1 MDLDARV
8 HELVRKLAE
17 VRTRNPATFGSKS
30 HGFTLGP
37 PIAESH
43 LRAFED
49 AHGVTLPA
57 DYRVFI
63 TQAGASGAG
72 PYHGL
77 LPLESCDLTL
87 VDVADAPDWL
97 ARPCCFAP
105 GMPRDADTYAAATKD
120 AIDPFQGAI
129 AIADQGCTYYAALV
143 VTGPQRGRIMYLDVE
158 GGVPYFV
165 ENEDFLSWYERW
177 LDELLWG
184 HEHTWFGM
192 GMPGNEAAL
201 VEAARTASS
210 PRRLEALQAMWRL
223 PRLEDETAAI
233 VTARIGDEE
242 SRVRAAALALVA
254 KYRVQGAQ
262 LAVRAA
268 LGDAN
273 AAVRLASLLALVAL
287 DVAWHDDAK
296 RLLRDP
302 DPANATRALGEL
314 TRTHALSD
322 QQLVALLDD
331 PAEAIVAIALRAL
344 ATSPAAIAVEALLQR
359 ARAGAQPDALRA
371 LLQHVRAGFVAPA
384 PTVVAFDL
392 AIARFDAD
400 PCSATMRAFE
410 AFTATPDL
418 WSRALGKML
427 DATRHREAFVRFD
440 AAYILGELAGEESF
454 EALEALE
461 ADASMPTAEGR
472 ATAWS
477 VGANATKAL
486 GKIRSRLLV
495 QRS

>member
-8 HELVRKLAE
+8 RDLVRKLGE
-17 VRTRNPATFGSKS
+17 VRARKLETFGSKA
-30 HGFTLGP
+30 HGFALGP
-37 PIAESH
+37 PLAESEV
-43 LRAFED
+43 RAFED

-57 DYRVFI
+57 DFRAFI

-77 LPLESCDLTL
+77 LPLESWDLTL
-87 VDVADAPDWL
+87 VDHTRAPDWL

-105 GMPRDADTYAAATKD
+105 DMPRDEDTYAAATKD
-120 AIDPFQGAI
+120 AIEPFQGAI
-129 AIADQGCTYYAALV
+129 AIVDQGCTYYAALV
-143 VTGPQRGRIMYLDVE
+143 VSGPHRGRVMHVDVN
-158 GGVPYFV
+158 GSVPYFV

-184 HEHTWFGM
+184 HEHFWFGT

-210 PRRLEALQAMWRL
+210 PRRLDALQAMWRL

-233 VTARIGDEE
+233 VTARIRDEE
-242 SRVRAAALALVA
+242 SGVRAAALALVA
-254 KYRVQGAQ
+254 KYRVKGAQ
-262 LAVRAA
+262 PVVRAA

-302 DPANATRALGEL
+302 EPANATRALDEL
-314 TRTHALSD
+314 TRTRALTD
-322 QQLVALLDD
+322 QELVALLDE
-331 PAEAIVAIALRAL
+331 PAEAIVAIAIGAL
-344 ATSPAAIAVEALLQR
+344 ATSPAAIAVEALL
-359 ARAGAQPDALRA
+359 ARAIAGAPPDALHA
-371 LLQHVRAGFVAPA
+371 LLQHVRAGLVAPA
-384 PTVVAFDL
+384 RTVVAFDL
-392 AIARFDAD
+392 AVARFDAD
-400 PCSATMRAFE
+400 PCSRTMRAFE
-410 AFTATPDL
+410 AFMATREL
-418 WSRALGKML
+418 WSCALGKIL
-427 DATRHREAFVRFD
+427 DATRHDDAFVRFD
-440 AAYILGELAGEESF
+440 AAYVLGELAGEESF

-472 ATAWS
+472 ATVWS

-486 GKIRSRLLV
+486 GKIRARL
-495 QRS
+495 RHA